1 MREALLML
9 ELQGTVDIRQGSG
22 VYVMRI
28 PHEND
33 SEEEQLLSSDVGPF
47 EILQARQ
54 LLESNIAAFAAKMAT
69 RADIDNLKRI
79 IEQEQRAIALNDTAQ
94 DNARLFHLVLAGAT
108 QNQMLLATVER
119 IWLQMDSSPLWQQFN
134 VHIASRAWRLKWLGD
149 RQTLLAALR
158 RRDVMGAWQ
167 AMWQHL
173 ENVKNSLLELS
184 DEDAPDFDGYL
195 FDSVPI
201 FQGSWYDDPAAVRCA
216 AVRPAGN
223 RLAVARLW
231 RRDAAAGVF
240 ASIVQH
246 SQTAEA
252 LPLTFIA
259 VEGEQLLGTIGLWRC
274 DLISRQDL
282 FPWLAALYVAPAARG
297 QGLAGKLQRHV
308 IDYARRAGFRELY
321 LYSACRDFYERFGW
335 RYIGEGLDYPA
346 TAVHLYRY
354 DLSPSS
360 GATTE

>member
-1 MREALLML
+1 MEKAIIPPEKKPYQEIGDDLRAQIAQGRYPIGSRLPPERNIAETYGVSRTIVREALLML

-28 PHEND
+28 PHEDD
-33 SEEEQLLSSDVGPF
+33 S

-79 IEQEQRAIALNDTAQ
+79 IEQEQRAIAANDTSQ

-134 VHIASRAWRLKWLGD
+134 VHIASRAYRLKWLGD

-195 FDSVPI
+195 FESVPI
-201 FQGSWYDDPAAVRCA
+201 FQG
-216 AVRPAGN
+216 
-223 RLAVARLW
+223 
-231 RRDAAAGVF
+231 
-240 ASIVQH
+240 
-246 SQTAEA
+246 
-252 LPLTFIA
+252 
-259 VEGEQLLGTIGLWRC
+259 
-274 DLISRQDL
+274 
-282 FPWLAALYVAPAARG
+282 
-297 QGLAGKLQRHV
+297 KLV
-308 IDYARRAGFRELY
+308 
-321 LYSACRDFYERFGW
+321 
-335 RYIGEGLDYPA
+335 
-346 TAVHLYRY
+346 
-354 DLSPSS
+354 
-360 GATTE
+360 

>member
-1 MREALLML
+1 MEKAIVPPEKKPYQEIGDDLRAQIVQGRYPVGSRLPPERHIAETYGVSRTIVREALLML

-184 DEDAPDFDGYL
+184 
-195 FDSVPI
+195 
-201 FQGSWYDDPAAVRCA
+201 
-216 AVRPAGN
+216 
-223 RLAVARLW
+223 
-231 RRDAAAGVF
+231 
-240 ASIVQH
+240 
-246 SQTAEA
+246 
-252 LPLTFIA
+252 A

-354 DLSPSS
+354 DLSPSC